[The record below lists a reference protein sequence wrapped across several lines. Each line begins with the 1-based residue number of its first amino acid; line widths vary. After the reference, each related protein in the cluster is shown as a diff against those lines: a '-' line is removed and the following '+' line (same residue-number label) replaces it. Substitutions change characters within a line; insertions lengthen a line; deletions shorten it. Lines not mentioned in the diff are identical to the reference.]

1 MVGLIVVGNNYSS
14 EVQRCFL
21 VGGALGSG
29 MEVIALDKLFK
40 IAYNYKWFMVE
51 QAQEVPKV
59 S

>member
-1 MVGLIVVGNNYSS
+1 LLGS
-14 EVQRCFL
+14 
-21 VGGALGSG
+21 GALGGG